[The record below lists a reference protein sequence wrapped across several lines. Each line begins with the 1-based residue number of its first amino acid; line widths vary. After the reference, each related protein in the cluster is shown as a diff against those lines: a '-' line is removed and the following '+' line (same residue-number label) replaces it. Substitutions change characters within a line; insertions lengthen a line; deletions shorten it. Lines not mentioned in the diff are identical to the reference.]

1 MDELDFYAR
10 FTECINGK
18 DFASF
23 DSLLCKLEQSNDF
36 EAALQFAK
44 AINPFKDKD
53 IVPFL
58 RRAIETHPN
67 WARIEQEPY
76 GQPLFRQ
83 AFRFGD
89 TLCLKCYLEMMGDD
103 LKNYLPGM
111 LSYARNWFEETLESL
126 QPITNIWDYSH
137 LEEDDKEVFWRIKK
151 NKIPEFINE
160 LENIDMLIYQR
171 IKLNILKAYV
181 V

>member
-1 MDELDFYAR
+1 
-10 FTECINGK
+10 
-18 DFASF
+18 
-23 DSLLCKLEQSNDF
+23 
-36 EAALQFAK
+36 
-44 AINPFKDKD
+44 
-53 IVPFL
+53 
-58 RRAIETHPN
+58 
-67 WARIEQEPY
+67 
-76 GQPLFRQ
+76 
-83 AFRFGD
+83 
-89 TLCLKCYLEMMGDD
+89 MGDD

-171 IKLNILKAYV
+171 IKLNILKALV